1 MFPTRCGRSQNTVH
15 PHQPAGVKSSL
26 YSPDFS
32 IGEAA
37 FVAFEARRRAE
48 AAPGVGSRLT
58 DLIYIGQ
65 EIVPLDEELMEKFK
79 SAYET
84 LRQREDESRSTWR
97 MVMRPAANAPDGE
110 TTMEETDA
118 GQN

>member
-1 MFPTRCGRSQNTVH
+1 MKLHLLPLRRDAVRKLRQAS
-15 PHQPAGVKSSL
+15 GV
-26 YSPDFS
+26 D
-32 IGEAA
+32 
-37 FVAFEARRRAE
+37 
-48 AAPGVGSRLT
+48 

-97 MVMRPAANAPDGE
+97 MVMRPAADAPDGE